1 MEELL
6 NQAEKRCEELRL
18 EGYHCSE
25 ATIRAVTET
34 LGMKL
39 SDDCLKTACGFRGG
53 GGGIRERCGVV
64 EAGII
69 IIGLKY
75 GRLKPDERSGPYS
88 YLVRKLHQV
97 FLEEMGSYICRD
109 LYIPSKRLDG
119 NCSYVYQNGARIVTK
134 ILLEADRL
142 IAEMPFEEAERY

>member
-1 MEELL
+1 MEEIL
-6 NQAEKRCEELRL
+6 NKAEKRSEELRL
-18 EGYHCSE
+18 SGYHCSE

-34 LGMKL
+34 LGMTL
-39 SDDCLKTACGFRGG
+39 SEDVLKTACGFRGG
-53 GGGIRERCGVV
+53 GGGMRERCGVV

-75 GRLKPDERSGPYS
+75 GRLEPTERSGPYS
-88 YLVRKLHQV
+88 YLVRKLHQS
-97 FLEEMGSYICRD
+97 FLEELGSYYCKD

-134 ILLEADRL
+134 LLLEADRL
-142 IAEMPFEEAERY
+142 ISEMPAEEAEKY